1 MTRTRVCAGTR
12 RRCGAAGS
20 TWMSV
25 RRCPGDSTRDPG
37 SDSRCRHAAAAS
49 RRLDDG
55 RRVQLQTRSTQV
67 YSAAGPDRLRN
78 RSAVYINMLAVSGGT
93 GGGRTGPVRLG
104 SGTGVKINS
113 RERRAE
119 RTLIWVF
126 LAFVVLWLPFFC
138 ANFDCKPSRVTCSW
152 QVCANMT
159 SSTKPKVDYAC
170 RNAAIAEWSHGH
182 E

>member
-1 MTRTRVCAGTR
+1 VTRTRVCAGTR

-25 RRCPGDSTRDPG
+25 RRRPGDSTRDPG
-37 SDSRCRHAAAAS
+37 SDSRCRHAAVAS

-138 ANFDCKPSRVTCSW
+138 ANFDCKPSSRLLFLASMCKHDVVHKTESRLRLS
-152 QVCANMT
+152 QRRHSRT
-159 SSTKPKVDYAC
+159 EP
-170 RNAAIAEWSHGH
+170 RP
-182 E
+182 